1 MCLFPGPAVFVE
13 TQNQIGG
20 TGNMNQA
27 SGPLWGCA
35 METFPVLF
43 ITHIFMK
50 SLKWYIFRNNIS
62 SKMSVIVWCVCVCAW
77 YFLCLLQQ
85 VSQHNYSPTFAL
97 TKPDETNKNGKCKN
111 KFRPNP
117 KLIKLLTLCNGGW
130 DTLLSDEHFT
140 SIKPSRSWRFA
151 HISNRSLETN
161 MQVIRL

>member
-1 MCLFPGPAVFVE
+1 MV
-13 TQNQIGG
+13 
-20 TGNMNQA
+20 
-27 SGPLWGCA
+27 
-35 METFPVLF
+35 
-43 ITHIFMK
+43 
-50 SLKWYIFRNNIS
+50 
-62 SKMSVIVWCVCVCAW
+62 CVCVCAW

-140 SIKPSRSWRFA
+140 SIKPSRWWRFA
-151 HISNRSLETN
+151 HPRIDLWR
-161 MQVIRL
+161 QICR

>member
-13 TQNQIGG
+13 TQNQTGG

-62 SKMSVIVWCVCVCAW
+62 SKMSVIVWCVCACVRGISCVSYSKSVNTITAQP
-77 YFLCLLQQ
+77 LLWRNQTRQ
-85 VSQHNYSPTFAL
+85 IKMENAKINSGQIQNSLNSLHCVTGGGTHCYLMNISL
-97 TKPDETNKNGKCKN
+97 LL
-111 KFRPNP
+111 NP
-117 KLIKLLTLCNGGW
+117 VDPGG
-130 DTLLSDEHFT
+130 LHT
-140 SIKPSRSWRFA
+140 SRIDLWRR
-151 HISNRSLETN
+151 ICR
-161 MQVIRL
+161 